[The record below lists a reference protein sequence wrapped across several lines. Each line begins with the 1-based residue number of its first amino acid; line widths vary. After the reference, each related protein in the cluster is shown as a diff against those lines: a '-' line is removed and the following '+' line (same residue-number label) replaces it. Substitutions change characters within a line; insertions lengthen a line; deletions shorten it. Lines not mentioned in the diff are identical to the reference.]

1 MRREAPAKNGAQ
13 SVVRAPTAL
22 TLVAFWILPVTSARA
37 AVPAV
42 TSFDPSSGLVGT
54 TVVIAGTGFTGTTGV
69 TFNGT
74 VASFSE
80 DSDVQIT
87 TTVPAGATTGPI
99 AVTTIDG
106 TGTSAEDFVVTV
118 PPVIGGFSPTS
129 GHFRQIVTI
138 TGSGFTGTTLVQ
150 FNGRQATFNVISDG
164 QIRARVPSGAGTG
177 KIRVTNPAGSALS
190 NTAFR
195 FQRLQH
201 RVRISMQLSG
211 HLRALGRVGVP
222 DGTRLCR
229 ARRPVIIQRFIS
241 GRFRFV
247 ARGRSQLD
255 GDHRVAVSDK
265 PGRYRAFVAAKVTPN
280 HRCRSDVSLVRT
292 HEHAPSG
299 GGGGGGGGGSCHPSY
314 PDFCIP
320 PPPPDLDC
328 SDIGPMNF
336 RVLPPDPH
344 GFDGNNDGRGCE
356 TS

>member
-1 MRREAPAKNGAQ
+1 LRREGATTRWAAD
-13 SVVRAPTAL
+13 VRALLAL
-22 TLVAFWILPVTSARA
+22 TLVAFWLLPVTSARA
-37 AVPAV
+37 AIPSV
-42 TSFDPSSGLVGT
+42 TSFAPGSGPTGT
-54 TVVIAGTGFTGTTGV
+54 TVVVTGTGFTGATDV
-69 TFNGT
+69 TFNG
-74 VASFSE
+74 VAASFTE

-99 AVTTIDG
+99 AVTTLDG
-106 TGTSAEDFVVTV
+106 TGTSAEDFVVIV
-118 PPVIGGFSPTS
+118 SPVISDFSPSS
-129 GHFRQIVTI
+129 GHFRQLVVI
-138 TGSGFTGTTLVQ
+138 TGSGFTGTTSVR
-150 FNGRQATFNVISDG
+150 FNGRPATFNVVSNG

-177 KIRVTNPAGSALS
+177 RIRVTNAAGSDLS
-190 NTAFR
+190 STVFR
-195 FQRLQH
+195 FLRFQH
-201 RVRISMQLSG
+201 RVVVSMQLSG
-211 HLRALGRVGVP
+211 HLRALGRVNVP

-255 GDHRVAVSDK
+255 GDYRIAVGDK
-265 PGRYRAFVAAKVTPN
+265 AGRYRAFVAPKLTPN
-280 HRCRSDVSLVRT
+280 HRCRPDVSLVRT

-299 GGGGGGGGGSCHPSY
+299 GGGGGGGGGNCHPSY

-336 RVLPPDPH
+336 TVLPPDPH
-344 GFDGNNDGRGCE
+344 GFDGNDNDGRGCE